1 MIENVP
7 FILAGILR
15 LVSMGIEHSTE
26 ITSMPELTI
35 AQIVFLVAVLTFTVI
50 AAISDVRTRKIPNK
64 MTVPMCIAGLVYQ
77 LAFFQLNGLWAALA
91 GFAAGFGIFFVLW
104 MIGTA
109 GGGDVKL
116 MGALG
121 PWMGGMLTLK
131 VMFVSLIFVTVGT
144 FGIVVWS
151 VLSNGLRRTKTQYLK
166 TKTSAETSGE
176 RQKRRVMAFAAPVA
190 LATWCVVAI
199 QLLTGRGL

>member
-1 MIENVP
+1 
-7 FILAGILR
+7 
-15 LVSMGIEHSTE
+15 
-26 ITSMPELTI
+26 
-35 AQIVFLVAVLTFTVI
+35 
-50 AAISDVRTRKIPNK
+50 
-64 MTVPMCIAGLVYQ
+64 MCVAGLVYQ
-77 LAFFQLNGLWAALA
+77 IAFFQLNGLWAALS

-121 PWMGGMLTLK
+121 PWMGGLLTLK

-144 FGIVVWS
+144 FGVVVWS

-166 TKTSAETSGE
+166 SNISAETSNE
-176 RQKRRVMAFAAPVA
+176 RQKRRIMAFAAPVA
-190 LATWCVVAI
+190 LATWTVVI
-199 QLLTGRGL
+199 VQLLTGQGI